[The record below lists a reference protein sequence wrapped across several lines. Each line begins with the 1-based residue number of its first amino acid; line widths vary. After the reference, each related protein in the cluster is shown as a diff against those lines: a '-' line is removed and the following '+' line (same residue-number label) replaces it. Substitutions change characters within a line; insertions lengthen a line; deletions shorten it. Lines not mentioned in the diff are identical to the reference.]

1 MAVLEIRITYKK
13 TKKKMKL
20 RDYQETNAA
29 KGVEVLKKLMI
40 VYYTMMVRTGK
51 TLTSLETAKLFGA
64 KNVLF
69 LTKKKAIDEIL
80 NDYKAMNY
88 QFSITVIN
96 NESVHTISPRGFD
109 LIISDEHHRN
119 AAFPKPNK
127 VTKYIKQHF
136 GHLPMIFLSGTPNP
150 ESYSQIYHQF
160 WCSNYSPFKEEN
172 FYRWANTYV
181 NKGVKYTSYGQAIDY
196 SKAKQ
201 ELIKP
206 IIDKY
211 MITFTQK
218 EAGFVSQINENIL
231 EVEML
236 PQTYKLVEML
246 KKDRVIKGKTGEV
259 ILADTGVKLQSKV
272 HQLFSGTCKF
282 ESGISLTLD
291 SSKAEFIKRTFEGKK
306 IAIFYKFKQEHET
319 LLKVFGDSVTDDL
332 EVFNSTDKNIALQ
345 IVSGR
350 EGISLKAAEC
360 LVYYNIDFSAL
371 SYWQSRDRLTTME
384 RTKNDI
390 YWIFSR
396 GGIERNIYKAVM
408 NKKDYTLSM
417 FRKDYEI
424 KNLNKDVRIEDT
436 K

>member
-1 MAVLEIRITYKK
+1 
-13 TKKKMKL
+13 MKL
-20 RDYQETNAA
+20 RDYQETNAL
-29 KGVEVLKKLMI
+29 KGVEVLRKLMI

-51 TLTSLETAKLFGA
+51 TLTALETAKLFGA

-88 QFSITVIN
+88 QFSIIVIN

-109 LIISDEHHRN
+109 LIISDEHYRN

-160 WCSNYSPFKEEN
+160 WVSNYSPFKEEN
-172 FYRWANTYV
+172 FYRWANNYV

-196 SKAKQ
+196 SNAKQ

-206 IIDKY
+206 IVEKY

-236 PQTYKLVEML
+236 PQTYKLVEMI

-291 SSKAEFIKRTFEGKK
+291 PSKAYFIKRTFEGKK
-306 IAIFYKFKQEHET
+306 IAIFYKFKQEYET
-319 LLKVFGDSVTDDL
+319 ILKVFGDSVTDNL

-350 EGISLKAAEC
+350 EGISLKNAEC

-384 RTKNDI
+384 RTENDI
-390 YWIFSR
+390 YWIFAR
-396 GGIERNIYKAVM
+396 GGIELNIYMAVM
-408 NKKDYTLSM
+408 NKKDYTLST

-424 KNLNKDVRIEDT
+424 KNINRDVRIEDT